1 MIDRASTFAD
11 PDIVKL
17 IRSRT
22 IPVAIDQW
30 NQRRQKDSEGEF
42 YRRIAA
48 QGPRN
53 DFENG
58 TTQGLYLAAADGT
71 FLGYT
76 NNRNPD
82 RVKQFFDEAL
92 QKYQPVD
99 TPKLTA
105 ESQDKRFTYQ
115 PPQGGLVVRVQAK
128 VLGGYDPPERPFEQ
142 IFQTAVSRDNLW
154 LTETEH
160 RSIAAG
166 AFPESAALRLVRYH
180 LVDNTRG
187 EPPMWSRADVVS
199 QTIVLQDGKI
209 TGRVEL
215 KSRDGQRSYVADLL
229 GYVESRQGKVVRLD
243 IVAKGL
249 FSGSGPYTGGAP
261 SGHFPL
267 AVSFTLA
274 DGKDIADGIPP
285 QGSRGWVSEYL
296 K

>member
-11 PDIVKL
+11 PFIVNL
-17 IRSRT
+17 IRTQT

-42 YRRIAA
+42 YRKIAA

-76 NNRNPD
+76 NNRSPD
-82 RVKQFFDEAL
+82 RVKRFFDEAL
-92 QKYQPVD
+92 QKHRPVD
-99 TPKLTA
+99 TPKLA
-105 ESQDKRFTYQ
+105 QESRDNRFNYQ

-128 VLGGYDPPERPFEQ
+128 VLGGYDPPERPFEE
-142 IFQTAVSRDNLW
+142 IFQTAVSRDNMW
-154 LTETEH
+154 LTEKEQ

-166 AFPESAALRLVRYH
+166 TFPESAALRLVRYH

-187 EPPMWSRADVVS
+187 EPPMWSKSEVVS
-199 QTIVLQDGKI
+199 QSITLQDGKI
-209 TGRVEL
+209 TGHIEL
-215 KSRDGQRSYVADLL
+215 KSMDGKRSYSADLL
-229 GYVESRQGKVVRLD
+229 GYMESQAGKVVRLD
-243 IVAKGL
+243 IVAKGM

-274 DGKDIADGIPP
+274 DGTDIADGIPP
-285 QGSRGWVSEYL
+285 QGARGWVAEYL
-296 K
+296 R